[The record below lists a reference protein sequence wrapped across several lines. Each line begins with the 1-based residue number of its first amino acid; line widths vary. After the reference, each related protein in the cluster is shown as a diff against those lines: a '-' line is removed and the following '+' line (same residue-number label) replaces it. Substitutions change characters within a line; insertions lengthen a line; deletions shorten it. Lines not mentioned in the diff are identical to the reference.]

1 VLSFQQGIQHSYYTS
16 AMAPPIAALTG
27 IGAVAFYQAYRR
39 RSGWSSLLLPLA
51 IAVTGAWSFLLL
63 RRTPGW
69 NPWLSFTVLGAT
81 VVAVLVL
88 AFGWLRARRSDE
100 DMRSAEGVGEQQSPV
115 QADRG
120 DRRFAAGRRKR
131 LLTVAGVAGLIAV
144 LAGPAAYAM
153 TPLSRP
159 IEGTNPVAGPAAG
172 GTFGGAGIPA
182 DILRDFA
189 GLADGARTGYG
200 EAGGYGRTGAG
211 PGSTGP
217 AGGYGRDAGLG
228 AAGLGGG
235 AFRTGGGLGGSASKQ
250 LIAYL
255 EAHRDGATWLVA
267 VRGSDAAAAIILQT
281 GGIPVMAMG
290 GFSGSDPAP
299 TVAQLEQYVK
309 EGKLRYVLTGGRGG
323 FGGGFGGGG
332 GGGGGVV
339 ASVTSWVEQNCTAV
353 PASAYGAST
362 DGGSAS
368 PGGAGTLYHCG

>member
-1 VLSFQQGIQHSYYTS
+1 MDLPVLSGPKQQT
-16 AMAPPIAALTG
+16 
-27 IGAVAFYQAYRR
+27 
-39 RSGWSSLLLPLA
+39 
-51 IAVTGAWSFLLL
+51 
-63 RRTPGW
+63 
-69 NPWLSFTVLGAT
+69 
-81 VVAVLVL
+81 
-88 AFGWLRARRSDE
+88 
-100 DMRSAEGVGEQQSPV
+100 
-115 QADRG
+115 
-120 DRRFAAGRRKR
+120 
-131 LLTVAGVAGLIAV
+131 LLTK
-144 LAGPAAYAM
+144 
-153 TPLSRP
+153 
-159 IEGTNPVAGPAAG
+159 
-172 GTFGGAGIPA
+172 
-182 DILRDFA
+182 
-189 GLADGARTGYG
+189 
-200 EAGGYGRTGAG
+200 YGRTGAG

-235 AFRTGGGLGGSASKQ
+235 AFRIGGGLGGSASKQ

-323 FGGGFGGGG
+323 FGGGGFGG

-362 DGGSAS
+362 GGGSAS